1 MFKLSLLDP
10 LLKSTQALAKRLY
23 NSPLKILYHRLPV
36 SVKGK
41 ISKMASVVFEDGVP
55 IESIPHVYPV
65 LKCNL
70 NCPYCSDGFF
80 YDKSY
85 MGFNSL
91 PVEKWIDI
99 LNGIDGDSVIIS
111 GGEPTIYKDLPH
123 LITDASCHRSSG
135 AGGTYG

>member
-1 MFKLSLLDP
+1 
-10 LLKSTQALAKRLY
+10 
-23 NSPLKILYHRLPV
+23 
-36 SVKGK
+36 
-41 ISKMASVVFEDGVP
+41 MASVVFEDGVP

-91 PVEKWIDI
+91 PVEKWLDIFIDSFYFI
-99 LNGIDGDSVIIS
+99 
-111 GGEPTIYKDLPH
+111 
-123 LITDASCHRSSG
+123 RSSG
-135 AGGTYG
+135 IHYLFRDRAALVKEPK